1 MQIIYDH
8 SIFMESRIGG
18 VLRHVLEL
26 ARGIHVLPDAA
37 DVTIDIE
44 AGWHHSPIAARDLPS
59 GVFHGRRVPRFR
71 GSARVLSCLDQIR
84 LRRRLAA
91 ITDTDVVLHETLYG
105 NVFCAPRDLKRVVVV
120 HDTIWEDS
128 PDRDLHH
135 RALQKKA
142 ASIAAADG
150 VIFVSEATRA
160 GFERNYATPRRS
172 AVIHHGCE
180 LRTTRDRQPPPVSG
194 SFLLFVGHRGG
205 YKNWNTLASAFSACP
220 LSRSHAFVSFGP
232 RPTQAEQNFV
242 ASLGCASRFLWLGGD
257 DDALADLYA
266 AADCFV
272 YPSRAEGF
280 GIPLVEA
287 AKFGCPVACSDIP
300 PFREVL
306 GEDAHYFDQTEASSI
321 GEAITTAAAAGRTSP
336 VCNGALRRSKRYSW
350 RTSAAATLAFYRD
363 VLADRGVS
371 RFSSPE
377 LTS

>member
-1 MQIIYDH
+1 
-8 SIFMESRIGG
+8 MESRIGG

-26 ARGIHVLPDAA
+26 ARGIRGLPDAA

-44 AGWHHSPIAARDLPS
+44 AGWHHSPITARDLPA

-71 GSARVLSCLDQIR
+71 GSARILSCLDQFR

-105 NVFCAPRDLKRVVVV
+105 NVFCAPRELKRVVVV
-120 HDTIWEDS
+120 HDTIWEDG
-128 PDRDLHH
+128 PDRDRHH

-160 GFERNYATPRRS
+160 GFERHYATPRRS

-180 LRTTRDRQPPPVSG
+180 LRTRRDRQTTPVPG
-194 SFLLFVGHRGG
+194 PFLLFVGKRDG
-205 YKNWNTLASAFSACP
+205 YKNWRMLASSFSACE
-220 LSRSHAFVSFGP
+220 LSRSHSFVSFGP

-257 DDALADLYA
+257 DDVLADLYA

-287 AKFGCPVACSDIP
+287 AKFGCPVACSDIA

-306 GEDAHYFDQTEASSI
+306 GEDSTYFDPTESSSI
-321 GEAITTAAAAGRTSP
+321 GAAITTVVAAGRTSP
-336 VCNGALRRSKRYSW
+336 ASIGALRRSEQYSW
-350 RTSAAATLAFYRD
+350 RKSAAATLAFYRD

-371 RFSSPE
+371 PPSSPE
-377 LTS
+377 LPK